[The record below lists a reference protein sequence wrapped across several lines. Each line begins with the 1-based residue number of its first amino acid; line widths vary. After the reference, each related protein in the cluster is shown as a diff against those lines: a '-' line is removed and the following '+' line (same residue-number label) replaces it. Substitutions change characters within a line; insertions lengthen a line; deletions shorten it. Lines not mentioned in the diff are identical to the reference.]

1 MAKYLVVETRD
12 PFDSN
17 DVDDIYELATGLADD
32 DSNDVTVFLVQ
43 NGVLPVRKKSSAAKR
58 VAQLAK
64 KVTVLTDDFSLRE
77 RGIEV
82 DEVVDGVKSSDI
94 DTLVDLIAEDGRK
107 VIWH

>member
-17 DVDDIYELATGLADD
+17 DVDDVYDLATGLADD
-32 DSNDVTVFLVQ
+32 FNDVTVFLVQ
-43 NGVLPVRKKSSAAKR
+43 NGVLPVRKKSAAAKR

-82 DEVVDGVKSSDI
+82 DEVVDGVRASDI

>member
-12 PFDSN
+12 PFDSS
-17 DVDDIYELATGLADD
+17 DVDDVYDLAAGLADD
-32 DSNDVTVFLVQ
+32 DSNDVTVFLVR
-43 NGVLPVRKKSSAAKR
+43 NGVLPVRKKSAAAER

-64 KVTVLTDDFSLRE
+64 TVTVLTDAFSLRE

-82 DEVVDGVKSSDI
+82 DEVVDGVQSADI
-94 DTLVDLIAEDGRK
+94 DTLVDLIAEEGRR

>member
-12 PFDSN
+12 PFDSR
-17 DVDDIYELATGLADD
+17 DVDDVYDLAAGLADD
-32 DSNDVTVFLVQ
+32 DSNDVTVFLVR
-43 NGVLPVRKKSSAAKR
+43 NGVLPVRKQSAAAER

-64 KVTVLTDDFSLRE
+64 TVTVLTDAFSLHE

-82 DEVVDGVKSSDI
+82 DEVVDGVQSADI
-94 DTLVDLIAEDGRK
+94 DTLVDLIAEEGRK

>member
-17 DVDDIYELATGLADD
+17 DVDDVYDLATGLAD

-43 NGVLPVRKKSSAAKR
+43 NGVLPVRKKSAAAKR

-82 DEVVDGVKSSDI
+82 DEVVDGVRASDI
-94 DTLVDLIAEDGRK
+94 DTLVDLITEDGRK

>member
-17 DVDDIYELATGLADD
+17 DVDDVYDLASGLAD

-43 NGVLPVRKKSSAAKR
+43 NGVLPVRKKSAAAKR

-82 DEVVDGVKSSDI
+82 DEVVDGVRASDI